1 MEQQRYKP
9 RVHQVHFDLDKDP
22 SRTDQSH
29 KDTCDINRILDK
41 AKRTGVVSH
50 INKHGQQYGD
60 FTDFDYK
67 DTCDINRILD
77 KAKRTGVV
85 SHINKHGQ
93 QYGDFTDF
101 DYEDAQI
108 QIAKANSIFY
118 DLDAEIRKEF
128 GNKPKAF
135 FDFVNNPENKD
146 ALAERLP
153 HLAQPGKQLPDVVGG
168 TTEPKPKEYK

>member
-29 KDTCDINRILDK
+29 
-41 AKRTGVVSH
+41 
-50 INKHGQQYGD
+50 
-60 FTDFDYK
+60 K

-168 TTEPKPKEYK
+168 TTEPKPTETVTPPQDPPSEPTGGE